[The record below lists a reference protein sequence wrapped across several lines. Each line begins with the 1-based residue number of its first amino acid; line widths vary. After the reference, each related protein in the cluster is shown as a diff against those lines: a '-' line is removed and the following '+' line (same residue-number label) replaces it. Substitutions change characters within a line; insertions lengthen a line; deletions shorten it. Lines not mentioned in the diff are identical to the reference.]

1 VLLYWKAWLSPS
13 YSITYFGG
21 NMLSEDI
28 SKCRERIVKAP
39 DISGKVTAFVA
50 LEPTVAKTIFGGL
63 PPRDRTDIS
72 ETLRYVLE
80 YSTLPVEIN
89 KTLEDQDGIREQ
101 IRDRIQFFFRKG
113 VFH

>member
-1 VLLYWKAWLSPS
+1 
-13 YSITYFGG
+13 
-21 NMLSEDI
+21 MLSEDI

-63 PPRDRTDIS
+63 PPRDQTEI
-72 ETLRYVLE
+72 TGALRHVLDT
-80 YSTLPVEIN
+80 STLPVEILN
-89 KTLEDQDGIREQ
+89 QLKDQDGILQ
-101 IRDRIQFFFRKG
+101 QTCDRIQLFFDKG